1 MISLFFIGLLLL
13 MCLWNLYYAKHWDAN
28 LTVSLDF
35 LQDFVYTG
43 ERAEMTEQIENR
55 KKMMLPILE
64 VGFHMDRNLSFH
76 DCENTSVSDYAYK
89 RDIFALLGWQRVT
102 RKLSLDCTKRGYYR
116 IDKSDLT
123 TFSMLHRRRYSVESP
138 ADAALYVYAART
150 DVSDILVACER
161 LMGSLQ
167 CAKRLY
173 EDPFA
178 FSSIRE
184 YTVTDPMNT
193 INWKASARTGELM
206 VNTFESTLTE
216 KVMIC
221 LDMEDRG
228 ILKYEHL
235 TESSVSI
242 AASLAQRLI
251 GRGMEVGLC
260 INTAIF
266 SPADANIS
274 VPAACGTDITA
285 AGAVSSAEKQNSQM
299 SFTYIEPSTG
309 RKHLT
314 DIEQAL
320 SRCKSG
326 DAVIPFD
333 QLLTRQISGQ
343 ESAAQSADSG
353 PSVFTP
359 PEDAVI
365 IFISKNAA
373 QNQSAIEHFT
383 NKMQQSVWVIPY
395 ERGEACDVRTSAR
408 IHVIRREISAT

>member
-13 MCLWNLYYAKHWDAN
+13 TSLWNLYYAKHWTAN
-28 LTVSLDF
+28 LVVSLDF
-35 LQDFVYTG
+35 LQNCAYTG
-43 ERAEMTEQIENR
+43 ERVEMTEQIENR

-64 VGFHMDRNLSFH
+64 VGFHMDKNLSFH
-76 DCENTSVSDYAYK
+76 DCENTSVSDFTYK
-89 RDIFALLGWQRVT
+89 RDIFALLGRQRVI
-102 RKLSLDCTKRGYYR
+102 RKLSLDCRKRGYYR
-116 IDKSDLT
+116 IDKSYLT
-123 TFSMLHRRRYSVESP
+123 TFSMLHRRRLSVECP
-138 ADAALYVYAART
+138 ASTELYVYAART

-216 KVMIC
+216 KVMIY

-235 TESSVSI
+235 TEESVSV
-242 AASLAQRLI
+242 AASLTQKLI

-260 INTAIF
+260 VNNQT
-266 SPADANIS
+266 
-274 VPAACGTDITA
+274 
-285 AGAVSSAEKQNSQM
+285 
-299 SFTYIEPSTG
+299 SFTYVEPSTG

-314 DIEQAL
+314 DIERTL
-320 SRCKSG
+320 SCCKSEG
-326 DAVIPFD
+326 NVLPFTT
-333 QLLTRQISGQ
+333 LLAPQTDEGTHSIQTDD
-343 ESAAQSADSG
+343 ETPAFPA
-353 PSVFTP
+353 P
-359 PEDAVI
+359 PEDAIV
-365 IFISKNAA
+365 IFISKNAL
-373 QNQSAIEHFT
+373 QNKAAIEQFAG
-383 NKMQQSVWVIPY
+383 NSGQAVWVIPY
-395 ERGEACDVRTSAR
+395 TRGETCNITKSNNIHICKREVSA
-408 IHVIRREISAT
+408 S

>member
-13 MCLWNLYYAKHWDAN
+13 ICLWNLYYAKHWNAN

-43 ERAEMTEQIENR
+43 EQAEMTEQIENR
-55 KKMMLPILE
+55 KRMMLPILE
-64 VGFHMDRNLSFH
+64 VGFHMDRNLSFR
-76 DCENTSVSDYAYK
+76 DCENTSVSDYTYK
-89 RDIFALLGWQRVT
+89 RDIFALLGRQRVT

-116 IDKSDLT
+116 IDQSDLT
-123 TFSMLHRRRYSVESP
+123 TFSILHRRRYSVESP

-150 DVSDILVACER
+150 DVSDILVTCER

-193 INWKASARTGELM
+193 INWKASARTGILM

-216 KVMIC
+216 KVMIY

-235 TESSVSI
+235 TEASVSV
-242 AASLAQRLI
+242 AASLAQKLI

-260 INTAIF
+260 VNA
-266 SPADANIS
+266 AD
-274 VPAACGTDITA
+274 
-285 AGAVSSAEKQNSQM
+285 
-299 SFTYIEPSTG
+299 TYIAPSTG
-309 RKHLT
+309 RKQLT
-314 DIEQAL
+314 NIEQAL
-320 SRCKSG
+320 SRCRS
-326 DAVIPFD
+326 DDSVIPFHM
-333 QLLTRQISGQ
+333 LLAAQTPGQ
-343 ESAAQSADSG
+343 EQAVQSADAG
-353 PSVFTP
+353 PAVFTP

-383 NKMQQSVWVIPY
+383 DQIQPAVWVVPY
-395 ERGEACDVRTSAR
+395 TRGETCGIRSSAHT
-408 IHVIRREISAT
+408 HVIRREVSAS

>member
-13 MCLWNLYYAKHWDAN
+13 TSLWNLYYAKHWAAN
-28 LTVSLDF
+28 LVVSLDF
-35 LQDFVYTG
+35 LQNCAYTG
-43 ERAEMTEQIENR
+43 ERVEMTEQIENR

-64 VGFHMDRNLSFH
+64 VGFHMDKNLSFH
-76 DCENTSVSDYAYK
+76 DCENTSVSDFTYK
-89 RDIFALLGWQRVT
+89 RDIFALLGRQRVI
-102 RKLSLDCTKRGYYR
+102 RKLSLDCRKRGYYR
-116 IDKSDLT
+116 IDKSYLT
-123 TFSMLHRRRYSVESP
+123 TFSMLHRRRLSVECP
-138 ADAALYVYAART
+138 ASTELYVYAART

-216 KVMIC
+216 KVMIY
-221 LDMEDRG
+221 LDMEDSG

-235 TESSVSI
+235 TEESVSV
-242 AASLAQRLI
+242 AASLTQKLI

-260 INTAIF
+260 INNQ
-266 SPADANIS
+266 S
-274 VPAACGTDITA
+274 
-285 AGAVSSAEKQNSQM
+285 

-314 DIEQAL
+314 DIERTL
-320 SRCKSG
+320 SCCKSEG
-326 DAVIPFD
+326 NVLPFTTLLAPQINEGTHSIQTADAKPAFP
-333 QLLTRQISGQ
+333 
-343 ESAAQSADSG
+343 A
-353 PSVFTP
+353 P
-359 PEDAVI
+359 PKDAIV
-365 IFISKNAA
+365 IFISKNAL
-373 QNQSAIEHFT
+373 QNKAAIEQFT
-383 NKMQQSVWVIPY
+383 GGSQQAVWVIPY
-395 ERGEACDVRTSAR
+395 TRGETCNITKSNNIHICKREVSA
-408 IHVIRREISAT
+408 S